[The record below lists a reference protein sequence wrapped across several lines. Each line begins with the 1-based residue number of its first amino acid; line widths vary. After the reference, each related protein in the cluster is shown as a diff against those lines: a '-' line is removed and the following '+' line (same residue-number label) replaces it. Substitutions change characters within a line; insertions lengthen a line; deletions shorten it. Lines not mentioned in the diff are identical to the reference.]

1 MNQLPKELLFD
12 QVDQMIVFGTLGI
25 VALLSAG
32 VVCGASGY
40 MVAKKIKELKNEDH

>member
-12 QVDQMIVFGTLGI
+12 QKDQLVLLGTLGI

-32 VVCGASGY
+32 VVCGATSC
-40 MVAKKIKELKNEDH
+40 MVAKKIKECKRK